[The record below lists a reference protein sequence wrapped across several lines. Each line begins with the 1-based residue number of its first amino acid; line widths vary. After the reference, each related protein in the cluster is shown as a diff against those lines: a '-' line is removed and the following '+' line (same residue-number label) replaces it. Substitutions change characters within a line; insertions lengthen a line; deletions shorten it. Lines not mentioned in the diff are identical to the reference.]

1 MRVRLIALLGVLTLL
16 ACAAPQAPTASASAD
31 VTPAAT
37 PGGASPRITVVPA
50 RVDVV
55 SAQFGL
61 FGADPQGRRILYETD
76 RFPAVSAAPY
86 GWYLVFKADKP
97 TVVWREE
104 FELPVAPPTWGPGE
118 GLGLFTVSPDRR
130 TAVTERIIPTRVGF
144 VSNEWR
150 YAPGDPLGA
159 HKMRVYIDGQLIK
172 EFSFDIEEGPGSRR
186 GPRSDGA
193 AGSRT

>member
-1 MRVRLIALLGVLTLL
+1 
-16 ACAAPQAPTASASAD
+16 
-31 VTPAAT
+31 
-37 PGGASPRITVVPA
+37 
-50 RVDVV
+50 
-55 SAQFGL
+55 
-61 FGADPQGRRILYETD
+61 
-76 RFPAVSAAPY
+76 
-86 GWYLVFKADKP
+86 
-97 TVVWREE
+97 
-104 FELPVAPPTWGPGE
+104 
-118 GLGLFTVSPDRR
+118 
-130 TAVTERIIPTRVGF
+130 VGF